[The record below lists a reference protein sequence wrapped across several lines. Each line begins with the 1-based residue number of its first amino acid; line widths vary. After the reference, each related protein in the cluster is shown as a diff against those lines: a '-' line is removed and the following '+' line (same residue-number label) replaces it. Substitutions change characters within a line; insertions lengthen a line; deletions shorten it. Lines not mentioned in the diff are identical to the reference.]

1 MHGIY
6 RGRVGAQRSV
16 RSRARPGERALGV
29 SYLEPGKRRRA
40 WRPRPA
46 AWLVLVLVTAVLAS
60 LVLLT
65 QASAGEPGADCPHGA
80 ISAIGPVDADGRG
93 DAVPETSCVEP

>member
-1 MHGIY
+1 MYSIY
-6 RGRVGAQRSV
+6 RGRMGAQRSM
-16 RSRARPGERALGV
+16 RSRARPGERALGM

-46 AWLVLVLVTAVLAS
+46 AWLVLVLVAAVLAS

-65 QASAGEPGADCPHGA
+65 QASAGEPGADCPHGS
-80 ISAIGPVDADGRG
+80 ISAIGPVDGAGRG
-93 DAVPETSCVEP
+93 YAVPETSCLEP